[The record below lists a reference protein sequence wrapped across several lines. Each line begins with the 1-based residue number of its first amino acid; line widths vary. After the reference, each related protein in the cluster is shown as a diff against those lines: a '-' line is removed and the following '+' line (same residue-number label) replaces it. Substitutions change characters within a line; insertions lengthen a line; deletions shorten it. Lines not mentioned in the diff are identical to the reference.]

1 MSVKLSLLAVIESVV
16 YFMKMH
22 VYKPAD
28 GYRFTVTNGRKNL
41 QHLIHF
47 QTHSSFPSLSITFT
61 QIQKKNP
68 SLFAYTVQVLSEV
81 SFPLS
86 LLLINFFIL
95 INICKTA
102 NTWLKWFLS
111 TLLYESYTCNSN
123 RLKVSLAHA
132 SITGSSVICDV
143 QNLLYKLVFV
153 AGFTPICAEQFP
165 GVNS

>member
-28 GYRFTVTNGRKNL
+28 GYRFIL
-41 QHLIHF
+41 F
-47 QTHSSFPSLSITFT
+47 QMKKKFAASDSFPNTFFFLPITPNYFYPNL
-61 QIQKKNP
+61 KKP
-68 SLFAYTVQVLSEV
+68 SLFAYTEQVLSEV

-86 LLLINFFIL
+86 LILIIFFIL

-102 NTWLKWFLS
+102 NTWLNQFLS
-111 TLLYESYTCNSN
+111 ALLYESYTCNSK
-123 RLKVSLAHA
+123 RLKVSLALA
-132 SITGSSVICDV
+132 SITGSSVTCDI

-153 AGFTPICAEQFP
+153 AGFT
-165 GVNS
+165 